1 MRKSLFFKK
10 WTIAL
15 LVLAL
20 AVGLALV
27 ATAEEKALPKGPM
40 AKTKMIIISDGKIGP
55 AMANIDKGTT
65 VIWLNN
71 AMGNVNVFFSKGKEV
86 EAVCAAPTRF
96 ALDADGKYNSG
107 GIPRGATASVCFIEA
122 GKYEYTVTG
131 FERGTTTLTGKIV
144 VK

>member
-1 MRKSLFFKK
+1 MRKSLLFKK
-10 WTIAL
+10 WTIAA

-27 ATAEEKALPKGPM
+27 ATAVEKKPAGT
-40 AKTKMIIISDGKIGP
+40 TKMIIISDGKIGP
-55 AMANIDKGTT
+55 ATANITKGTT

-71 AMGNVNVFFSKGKEV
+71 AMGNVNIFFSKGKEV

>member
-1 MRKSLFFKK
+1 MRKSLLFKK
-10 WTIAL
+10 WTIAA

-27 ATAEEKALPKGPM
+27 ATAVEKKPAGT
-40 AKTKMIIISDGKIGP
+40 TKMIIISDGKIGP
-55 AMANIDKGTT
+55 ATANITKGTT

-71 AMGNVNVFFSKGKEV
+71 AMGNVNIFFSKGKEV

-107 GIPRGATASVCFIEA
+107 AIPRGATASVCFIEA

-131 FERGTTTLTGKIV
+131 FERGTTTLTGKVV

>member
-27 ATAEEKALPKGPM
+27 ATAVEKKPAGT
-40 AKTKMIIISDGKIGP
+40 TKMIIISDGKISP
-55 AMANIDKGTT
+55 ATANITKGTT

-71 AMGNVNVFFSKGKEV
+71 AMGNVNIFFSKGKEV

-96 ALDADGKYNSG
+96 ALDTDGKYNSG
-107 GIPRGATASVCFIEA
+107 AIPRGATASVCFIEA

>member
-1 MRKSLFFKK
+1 MRKSLLFKK
-10 WTIAL
+10 WTIAV

-20 AVGLALV
+20 AVAGLALV
-27 ATAEEKALPKGPM
+27 ATAVEKKPM
-40 AKTKMIIISDGKIGP
+40 GITKMIIISDGKIGP
-55 AMANIDKGTT
+55 ATANIAKGTS

-71 AMGNVNVFFSKGKEV
+71 AMGNVNIFFSKGKEV
-86 EAVCAAPTRF
+86 EAVCTAPTRF

-107 GIPRGATASVCFIEA
+107 AIPRGATASVCFIEA

>member
-1 MRKSLFFKK
+1 MRKSLLFKK
-10 WTIAL
+10 WTIAA

-20 AVGLALV
+20 AVGLAVV
-27 ATAEEKALPKGPM
+27 ATAVEKKPAGT
-40 AKTKMIIISDGKIGP
+40 TKMIIITDGKIGP
-55 AMANIDKGTT
+55 ATANITKGTT

-71 AMGNVNVFFSKGKEV
+71 AMGNVNIFFSKGKEV

-107 GIPRGATASVCFIEA
+107 AIPRGATASVCFIEA

>member
-1 MRKSLFFKK
+1 MRKSLLFKK

-20 AVGLALV
+20 AVGLAIV
-27 ATAEEKALPKGPM
+27 ATAEEKALHKGPM
-40 AKTKMIIISDGKIGP
+40 GLTKMIIISDGKIGP
-55 AMANIDKGTT
+55 ATANIAKGTS

-71 AMGNVNVFFSKGKEV
+71 AMGNVNIFFSKGKEV

-96 ALDADGKYNSG
+96 ALDTDGKYNSG
-107 GIPRGATASVCFIEA
+107 AIPRGATASVCFIEA

-131 FERGTTTLTGKIV
+131 FERWTTTLTGKIV